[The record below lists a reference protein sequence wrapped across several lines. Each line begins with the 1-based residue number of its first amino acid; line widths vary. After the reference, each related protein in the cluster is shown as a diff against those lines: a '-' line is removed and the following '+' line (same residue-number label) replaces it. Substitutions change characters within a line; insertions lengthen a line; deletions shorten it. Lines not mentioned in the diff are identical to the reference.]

1 MKMDRILIVDDKEEN
16 LYLLRALLHG
26 HGYEVVS
33 ARHGAEALIKARQ
46 NPPDLVISDLLM
58 PVMDGYTLLHNW
70 KADERLKTIPFVV
83 YTATF
88 TDKQDEHL
96 ALDLG
101 ADDFILKPTEPEPF
115 LARINEAMVK
125 AKSGLSP
132 VRTINTEKATLGNE
146 YSEVLFRKLE
156 GKAFQLEEAN
166 RVLQQEIIER
176 KRAELELKYI
186 GFHDPLTGLYN
197 RGFFEEDMARLER
210 GRQFPVSIV
219 MMDVDGLKQT
229 NDREGH
235 AAGDELLRRV
245 AYALSAAFR
254 AEDVVARIGGDEFGV
269 LLPNTNAAQAENA
282 IGRVRH
288 ILQVNN
294 EAHEG
299 KPLSLSFGVSTAEQ
313 RAPLAD
319 VLKLADENMY
329 REKRGHDVSKKDHEK
344 PWA

>member
-16 LYLLRALLHG
+16 LYLLRALLQG
-26 HGYEVVS
+26 HGYEVIS
-33 ARHGAEALIKARQ
+33 ASHGAEALIKARQ

-58 PVMDGYTLLHNW
+58 PIMDGYTLLHNW

-88 TDKQDEHL
+88 IDKQDEHL

-115 LARINEAMVK
+115 LARINEAMTK

-132 VRTINTEKATLGNE
+132 VRTTSTDKATLVNE
-146 YSEVLFRKLE
+146 YSEVLFHKLE
-156 GKAFQLEEAN
+156 EKALQLEEAN
-166 RVLQQEIIER
+166 RVLLLEIVER
-176 KRAELELKYI
+176 KRAELELKYL
-186 GFHDPLTGLYN
+186 GFHDTLTGLYN
-197 RGFFEEDMARLER
+197 RGFFEEDMERLER

-235 AAGDELLRRV
+235 AAGDDLLRRV
-245 AYALSAAFR
+245 AYALNAAFR
-254 AEDVVARIGGDEFGV
+254 ADDVVARIGGDEFGV

-288 ILQVNN
+288 VLQVNN
-294 EAHEG
+294 EAHAG
-299 KPLSLSFGVSTAEQ
+299 KPICLSFGVSTAEHQ
-313 RAPLAD
+313 APLAD
-319 VLKLADENMY
+319 TLRQADENMY
-329 REKRGHDVSKKDHEK
+329 REKRGHYVSKKDHEK
-344 PWA
+344 PKA

>member
-1 MKMDRILIVDDKEEN
+1 MKIDRILIVDDKEEN
-16 LYLLRALLHG
+16 LYLLRALLQG

-33 ARHGAEALIKARQ
+33 AIHGAEALIKARQ

-88 TDKQDEHL
+88 TDRQDERL
-96 ALDLG
+96 ALNLG

-115 LARINEAMVK
+115 LARINEAMAK

-132 VRTINTEKATLGNE
+132 VRTTNTDKATLVNE
-146 YSEVLFRKLE
+146 YSEVLFHKLE
-156 GKAFQLEEAN
+156 EKALQLEEAN
-166 RVLQQEIIER
+166 SVLQGEIVEQ
-176 KRAELELKYI
+176 KRAELELKYLS
-186 GFHDPLTGLYN
+186 FHDTLTGLYN
-197 RGFFEEDMARLER
+197 RAFFEEDMARLER

-245 AYALSAAFR
+245 AYALNAAFR
-254 AEDVVARIGGDEFGV
+254 AEDVVARLGGDEFGV

-294 EAHEG
+294 EAHAG
-299 KPLSLSFGVSTAEQ
+299 KPLRLSFGMSTAEQ

-344 PWA
+344 PGA